1 MDLPTG
7 AELRGKYREA
17 LTSLAYLGLLG
28 TALQWGGATG
38 RGVCLGLLVG
48 VGLLAWASTYRR
60 ARAIADIATSR
71 IGSAAQGYVEVVGR
85 ASIAPHELI
94 ASPISGLACIWFRY
108 RIYTRDNAGDDWTL
122 TNSGTSSATFE
133 ISDGSG
139 ACRVDPDHAEVMS
152 PERRVTY
159 AAGEKRIEELLFG
172 GCQIY
177 VLGEFSTSGG
187 ASTTLDLR
195 EDVGALLAEW
205 KKDPVALRRRFDLDG
220 NGEIDSR
227 EWELARRLATKA
239 VEQQHRELRSH
250 GELHVMRAPRDGRLF
265 LISPLSPQRVRHRY
279 LLWSFAHGGV
289 ALLGLVLLVGWTG

>member
-1 MDLPTG
+1 MELPTW
-7 AELRGKYREA
+7 ADLRGKYREA
-17 LTSLAYLGLLG
+17 LSSVAYLSLLVV
-28 TALQWGGATG
+28 ASQWRGATG
-38 RGVCLGLLVG
+38 RVICLGLLVG
-48 VGLLAWASTYRR
+48 VGFLAWASTYRR

-85 ASIAPHELI
+85 ASVAPHELI
-94 ASPISGLACIWFRY
+94 ASPVSGLACIWFRY
-108 RIYTRDNAGDDWTL
+108 RIYTRDSGNNDWTL
-122 TNSGTSSATFE
+122 TDSSTSSATFE

-139 ACRVDPDHAEVMS
+139 ACRVDPDDAGLIS

-159 AAGEKRIEELLFG
+159 AAGEKRVEELLFG

-187 ASTTLDLR
+187 ASTSLDLR

-220 NGEIDSR
+220 NGVIDSR

-239 VEQQHRELRSH
+239 VEQQHRQLRGQ
-250 GELHVMRAPRDGRLF
+250 GERHVMRAPRDGRLF
-265 LISPLSPQRVRHRY
+265 IISPLPPRRVRQRY
-279 LLWSFAHGGV
+279 LWWSWAHLGA
-289 ALLGLVLLVGWTG
+289 ALLGLALLVGWTR